1 MKNFLYLF
9 LFVMAGFFCVACGG
23 DEAVTTPPEEENNQT
38 SQQEEAAG
46 ILQSLWNTT
55 PLSPQDNEQGYIFG
69 DDRAE
74 LVLNAIVKF
83 HPIKK
88 LTVGIGYQLRSR
100 RSLMFTDV
108 NGMWYKQELQ
118 DVNSLKLGAN
128 YRLNDIVGFFV
139 ELDNLLN
146 KRWDT
151 HYGMGTQPLGVMG
164 GVSLLF

>member
-1 MKNFLYLF
+1 MFDQIF
-9 LFVMAGFFCVACGG
+9 DAI
-23 DEAVTTPPEEENNQT
+23 EEWMRGLLT
-38 SQQEEAAG
+38 G
-46 ILQSLWNTT
+46 IIHSNL
-55 PLSPQDNEQGYIFG
+55 
-69 DDRAE
+69 DR
-74 LVLNAIVKF
+74 
-83 HPIKK
+83 
-88 LTVGIGYQLRSR
+88 
-100 RSLMFTDV
+100 MFTDV

>member
-1 MKNFLYLF
+1 MSRYFTLDMKGWR
-9 LFVMAGFFCVACGG
+9 AGGELAYAFRTLADASV
-23 DEAVTTPPEEENNQT
+23 
-38 SQQEEAAG
+38 
-46 ILQSLWNTT
+46 SLEY
-55 PLSPQDNEQGYIFG
+55 SPQDNEQGYIFG